1 MPKRLSIV
9 RKIILPTL
17 ILVLWYLVTRFGNV
31 HPLILPSLESITRDF
46 ISLVQSGE
54 LPMHICISLKRC
66 LCGFLLGSF
75 LGVTSGILMGWSRIW
90 ADFFDLLINFIRS
103 IPKTALAPLFIV
115 WFGLGDMPKIL
126 LIGLSSYFFTVI
138 PTIEGVRNVDNIYI
152 KSARSMGANEWQIMK
167 SVMFP
172 AALPSIFAGI
182 RLAVTTSLIVLVMVE
197 IIAGNNGLG
206 YLLQVAR
213 ENLDMATM
221 FATLFTLGV
230 LGYCL
235 DAGMQYLARV
245 VMPWRKGKT
254 VSI

>member
-17 ILVLWYLVTRFGNV
+17 MLVLWYLVTRFGNV

-66 LCGFLLGSF
+66 LCGCLLGSF

-167 SVMFP
+167 
-172 AALPSIFAGI
+172 
-182 RLAVTTSLIVLVMVE
+182 T
-197 IIAGNNGLG
+197 
-206 YLLQVAR
+206 
-213 ENLDMATM
+213 
-221 FATLFTLGV
+221 
-230 LGYCL
+230 
-235 DAGMQYLARV
+235 
-245 VMPWRKGKT
+245 K
-254 VSI
+254 